1 MEKEWIDISLTSY
14 TYYRFRRTGADPV
27 IARRVLYYMDGKC
40 GWGYIENA
48 VGFIMFIDAAPLKDG
63 NCAFEFFSMNANV

>member
-1 MEKEWIDISLTSY
+1 
-14 TYYRFRRTGADPV
+14 
-27 IARRVLYYMDGKC
+27 MDGKC